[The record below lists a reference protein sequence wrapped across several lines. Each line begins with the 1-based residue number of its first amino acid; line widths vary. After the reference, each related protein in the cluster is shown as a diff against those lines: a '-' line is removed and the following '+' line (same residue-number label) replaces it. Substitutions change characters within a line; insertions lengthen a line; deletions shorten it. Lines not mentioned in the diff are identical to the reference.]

1 MTLSGKSCKKIVIK
15 VGSSLF
21 CSPGGEFE
29 QNELNKLVKQLS
41 LLAKDLK
48 VKFVVVSSG
57 AIALGMLKLKLKTR
71 PKELSVL
78 QAAAAIGQN
87 ILMDS
92 YSKAFKG
99 CNIGQILLTWD
110 DFNDRTRYLNAKK
123 TLDTLLELDC
133 IPVVNENDT
142 VSTDEIK
149 FGDNDR
155 LSALVATMVS
165 ADLLIILSDVDG
177 LLDRDKKLIKVVDQ
191 INPQIKAL
199 ACPSQKKTSVG
210 GMITKIEA
218 AGICVDSGIP
228 CVIASG
234 REPDLIA
241 RICLDPF
248 AQGVWTVFSP
258 KKALAERQRWI
269 AFGTKPKGKIAVDD
283 GAKKALLNGKS
294 LLSVGVRQIQDS
306 FESGSVVSVLDLE
319 GAEFARGKVSVSAK
333 VLEEVKGQRFAKEII
348 HRDNIVI
355 LNHERT

>member
-1 MTLSGKSCKKIVIK
+1 LTPSGKNYKKIVIK

-21 CSPGGEFE
+21 CSKSGEFE
-29 QNELNKLVKQLS
+29 AAALNKLVKQLS
-41 LLAKDLK
+41 SLAKDSK
-48 VKFVVVSSG
+48 VKFVIVSSG
-57 AIALGMLKLKLKTR
+57 AIALGMLRLKLSAR

-99 CNIGQILLTWD
+99 YNTAQILLTWD
-110 DFNDRTRYLNAKK
+110 DFNDRNRYLNAKK
-123 TLDTLLELDC
+123 TLDTLLELNC
-133 IPVVNENDT
+133 IPIVNENDT
-142 VSTDEIK
+142 VSIDEIK

-177 LLDRDKKLIKVVDQ
+177 LLDKNKKLIKVVEE
-191 INPQIKAL
+191 INSQIKAL
-199 ACPSQKKTSVG
+199 ASPSEKKTSVG

-218 AGICVDSGIP
+218 AKICVDSGIP

-234 REPDLIA
+234 KAGNVISRLCKEP
-241 RICLDPF
+241 F
-248 AQGVWTVFSP
+248 SQGSWTVFAP
-258 KKALAERQRWI
+258 RKGLTERDRWI

-283 GAKKALLNGKS
+283 GAKKALHNCKS
-294 LLSVGVRQIQDS
+294 LLSVGITGVQS
-306 FESGSVVSVLDLE
+306 NFEDGSVVSVIDKT
-319 GAEFARGKVSVSAK
+319 GAEFARGKVSVSSK
-333 VLEEVKGQRFAKEII
+333 IIDEVKGQHFGREII

-355 LNHERT
+355 LN